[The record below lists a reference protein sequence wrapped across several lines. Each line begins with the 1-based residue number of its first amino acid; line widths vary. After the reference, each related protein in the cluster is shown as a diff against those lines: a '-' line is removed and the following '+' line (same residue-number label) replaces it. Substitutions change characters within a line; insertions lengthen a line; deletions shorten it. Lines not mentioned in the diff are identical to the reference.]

1 MGDVH
6 TVAGRG
12 GETRLDRLF
21 EISGHT
27 HIDADVVIVGGG
39 IIGLS
44 AAYYLAR
51 TGRRSVALLER
62 RTFGWEASGRNA
74 GGVRQQGRDLRE
86 IPLAMLAVST
96 WATWNEELRGP
107 TYYRRSGNVY
117 IASTQDEM
125 DRLVEQ
131 AREERRAGLET
142 EILSRA
148 RLREKVPAL
157 SGPFLG
163 GKYCATDGIAEPEAV
178 IPSLASAAARLGV
191 HLYQDTEV
199 LDLHSDGGRLAAVVS
214 DRFVFHPRTTL
225 IACGPWTPILLA
237 RVGVRVPIQPVRAEI
252 AQTAP
257 LPHLFGEFLIF
268 EGQGFYARPTYDGR
282 INIGP
287 HSRLGPSDLS
297 GVLLSEAD
305 VMQWRRRVA
314 EVIPAL
320 GEAPIERRWH
330 GLLDVTPDEVPI
342 IGPVPRLEGCLVAAG
357 FSGHGFCLGPGVGRL
372 LAEWMVDGRPSLDLG
387 AFSLERF
394 LT

>member
-1 MGDVH
+1 MDK
-6 TVAGRG
+6 
-12 GETRLDRLF
+12 LF

-27 HIDADVVIVGGG
+27 HVDADVVIVGGG
-39 IIGLS
+39 IVGLS
-44 AAYYLAR
+44 TAYHLAR

-86 IPLAMLAVST
+86 IPLAMLAVSV
-96 WATWNEELRGP
+96 WAAWDEELGGA

-125 DRLVEQ
+125 DRLAEK

-142 EILSRA
+142 EILTA
-148 RLREKVPAL
+148 GRLREQVPAL
-157 SGPFLG
+157 SGPCLG

-178 IPSLASAAARLGV
+178 IPLLASAAARLGV
-191 HLYQDTEV
+191 HLYQDMEV
-199 LDLHSDGGRLAAVVS
+199 LDLQADGGRLAAVVT

-225 IACGPWTPILLA
+225 IACGPWTPTLLA
-237 RVGVRVPIQPVRAEI
+237 RAGVVVPIRPARAEI
-252 AQTAP
+252 VQTGP
-257 LPHLFGEFLIF
+257 LPPLFKEFLIF
-268 EGQGFYARPTYDGR
+268 EEMSFYARPTYDGR

-297 GVLLSEAD
+297 GALLSDAD
-305 VMQWRRRVA
+305 VTQFRGRVA

-342 IGPVPRLEGCLVAAG
+342 IGPVPRLEGCFIAAG

-372 LAEWMVDGRPSLDLG
+372 LAEWMVDGRASLDLG

-394 LT
+394 LE